1 MMRFQEP
8 PSSFVEDIPESNPEP
23 DGIDNLLNAELCNL
37 SLDERGQVFD
47 DIHGVSDVIEETP
60 ELVSDSLERVDEE
73 LKLINDKYAYDF
85 AYALDPKYVKN
96 RVFRLRFLRATLFDA
111 KATASRI
118 VQHFEIKMELFGKDK
133 LSQDITQDDL
143 DPEDLTMLYAGYY
156 QNIGVRDRAGRGVDL
171 WLTGLKPNLG
181 LDPAT
186 ETKHRLRRLFYAQMV
201 ISRDEE
207 IQKKGQVVVVWAVEL
222 PRSANKNRS
231 AVWATVKM
239 LSCLPIRLNAVH
251 ICFDNLFYKPLITLG
266 SYAADTFTRVR
277 MRSHFGSCSECIH
290 ELKTFG
296 IPVYA
301 LPFDENGNA
310 STENHKAFW
319 ATRRQLERKCSG
331 LGKVL
336 SPGPFDVLLGRGRLC
351 QEHVGNVRYR
361 KLVVKHKQQYDS
373 ASTVDKTAISFMIIN
388 LVKDASGRFLK
399 DNGDGWVEVDDKRA
413 RDKVSHSFRT
423 LRYTNHTTSTHT
435 SKP

>member
-1 MMRFQEP
+1 
-8 PSSFVEDIPESNPEP
+8 
-23 DGIDNLLNAELCNL
+23 
-37 SLDERGQVFD
+37 
-47 DIHGVSDVIEETP
+47 
-60 ELVSDSLERVDEE
+60 
-73 LKLINDKYAYDF
+73 
-85 AYALDPKYVKN
+85 
-96 RVFRLRFLRATLFDA
+96 
-111 KATASRI
+111 
-118 VQHFEIKMELFGKDK
+118 
-133 LSQDITQDDL
+133 
-143 DPEDLTMLYAGYY
+143 
-156 QNIGVRDRAGRGVDL
+156 
-171 WLTGLKPNLG
+171 
-181 LDPAT
+181 
-186 ETKHRLRRLFYAQMV
+186 
-201 ISRDEE
+201 
-207 IQKKGQVVVVWAVEL
+207 
-222 PRSANKNRS
+222 
-231 AVWATVKM
+231 
-239 LSCLPIRLNAVH
+239 
-251 ICFDNLFYKPLITLG
+251 
-266 SYAADTFTRVR
+266 
-277 MRSHFGSCSECIH
+277 
-290 ELKTFG
+290 LKTFG

>member
-207 IQKKGQVVVVWAVEL
+207 IQKKGQVVIVWAVEL
-222 PRSANKNRS
+222 PRSTNKNRS
-231 AVWATVKM
+231 AIWATVKM

-277 MRSHFGSCSECIH
+277 MRSHFGKTIWLQICLNEC
-290 ELKTFG
+290 
-296 IPVYA
+296 P
-301 LPFDENGNA
+301 
-310 STENHKAFW
+310 
-319 ATRRQLERKCSG
+319 
-331 LGKVL
+331 L
-336 SPGPFDVLLGRGRLC
+336 S
-351 QEHVGNVRYR
+351 
-361 KLVVKHKQQYDS
+361 
-373 ASTVDKTAISFMIIN
+373 
-388 LVKDASGRFLK
+388 
-399 DNGDGWVEVDDKRA
+399 
-413 RDKVSHSFRT
+413 
-423 LRYTNHTTSTHT
+423 
-435 SKP
+435 